1 MHISLQP
8 EVLFYLGPIPITN
21 SVLTSIIAA
30 VLLCVAAIAVGKNF
44 KRLPSGLQHVF
55 EMVYEMFENL
65 ATDSLGKAGP
75 KFAPFAATLF
85 LFILVNNWLGILPGV
100 GSIGFYRSAEQSIVL
115 TTEHTT
121 EQAAEHTT
129 EEQASESGAAPADEH
144 AAETEF
150 IPLFRGG
157 NADLNMTFALALVAM
172 VTIHVVGI
180 RSSGLKTHLSHFKNP
195 LEIVSELGK
204 VLSYSFRLFGNIFA
218 GEVLLTAMISI
229 LVIITGTQ
237 MTVYGLLGGVVAV
250 PFFLFELFV
259 GFIQAFVFA
268 VLTLSFVSL
277 FYNAGHH

>member
-1 MHISLQP
+1 MHISIKP
-8 EVLFYLGPIPITN
+8 EILFYLGPIPITN
-21 SVLTSIIAA
+21 SVLTSVIAA
-30 VLLCVAAIAVGKNF
+30 LLLCVSAVVVGRNF

-85 LFILVNNWLGILPGV
+85 LFILTNNWLGILPGV
-100 GSIGFYRSAEQSIVL
+100 GSIGFYRSAEHSAVQ
-115 TTEHTT
+115 TT
-121 EQAAEHTT
+121 EQATEQTAEHAT
-129 EEQASESGAAPADEH
+129 EQASESGAAPAEEH

-157 NADLNMTFALALVAM
+157 NADLNMTFALALIAV
-172 VTIHVVGI
+172 VTVHAVGI

-195 LEIVSELGK
+195 LEIVSEFGK
-204 VLSYSFRLFGNIFA
+204 TLSFSFRLFGNIFA
-218 GEVLLTAMISI
+218 GEVLLAAMISI
-229 LVIITGTQ
+229 LVIITGNQ
-237 MTVYGLLGGVVAV
+237 LTVYSLVGGVVAV
-250 PFFLFELFV
+250 PFVLFELFV

-268 VLTLSFVSL
+268 VLTLSFISL

>member
-21 SVLTSIIAA
+21 SVLTSVIAA
-30 VLLCVAAIAVGKNF
+30 ALLCVGALLVGKNF

-55 EMVYEMFENL
+55 EMVYELFENL

-75 KFAPFAATLF
+75 RFAPFAATLF
-85 LFILVNNWLGILPGV
+85 LFILTNNWLGILPGV
-100 GSIGFYRSAEQSIVL
+100 GSVGFYRPVEHSAVQS
-115 TTEHTT
+115 
-121 EQAAEHTT
+121 AEHTSET
-129 EEQASESGAAPADEH
+129 TAEQADEH

-157 NADLNMTFALALVAM
+157 NADLNMTFALALIAM
-172 VTIHVVGI
+172 VTIHAVGI

-237 MTVYGLLGGVVAV
+237 MAVHALVGGVVAV
-250 PFFLFELFV
+250 PFVLFELFV

-268 VLTLSFVSL
+268 VLTLSFISL